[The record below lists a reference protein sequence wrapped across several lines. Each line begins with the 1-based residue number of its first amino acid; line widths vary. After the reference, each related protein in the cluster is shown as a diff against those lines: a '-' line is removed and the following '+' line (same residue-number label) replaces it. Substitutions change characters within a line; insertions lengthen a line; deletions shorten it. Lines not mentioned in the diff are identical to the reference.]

1 VTRKPVSPSRRAW
14 RAARGRASATAL
26 EPRPRLP
33 HNPRAYPAAANDP
46 DKGWVSVEV
55 RT

>member
-14 RAARGRASATAL
+14 RAARGRAS
-26 EPRPRLP
+26 
-33 HNPRAYPAAANDP
+33 YPAAANDP